1 MVFSDAKQ
9 RFSNRAADYARY
21 RPGYPLAL
29 YDLLAK
35 ACGLCPE
42 HVVADIGLGTGLL
55 SKPFLDHGNR
65 VYGVEPNPEMRAS
78 AEEFLGGYSNF
89 QSVDASAEYTR
100 LADCSFD
107 FITVGQAFHWFD
119 VAAAQREFRRIL
131 KPGGWVV
138 IVSQDRRIDETPF
151 AQNYERLLQRFG
163 IDYKKIKDAYP
174 EAEKMRQLFEHGV
187 FQLHSL
193 PNHQDFDWEGLQG
206 RLRSSSYA
214 PTENHPNYVP
224 MMTDLR
230 KIFDAYQTNGTVRMA
245 YVAHVYL
252 GQLGRSTP

>member
-1 MVFSDAKQ
+1 MPFSDAKQ
-9 RFSNRAADYARY
+9 RFFNRAADYARY
-21 RPGYPLAL
+21 RPGYPSAL

-35 ACGLCPE
+35 ECRLCSE
-42 HVVADIGLGTGLL
+42 HVIADIGSGTGLL
-55 SKPFLDHGNR
+55 SRLFLDHGNR
-65 VYGVEPNPEMRAS
+65 VYGVEPNSEMRAS
-78 AEEFLGGYSNF
+78 GQEFLAGCSNF

-100 LADCSFD
+100 LADSWFD

-119 VAAAQREFRRIL
+119 VAAAQLEFRRIL
-131 KPGGWVV
+131 KPNGWVV

-151 AQNYERLLQRFG
+151 AQEYERLLQRFG

-174 EAEKMRQLFEHGV
+174 EAEKMRQLFENGA
-187 FQLHSL
+187 FQFHDL

-224 MMTDLR
+224 MISELR
-230 KIFDAYQTNGTVRMA
+230 TIFDTYQFNGTVRMQ
-245 YVAHVYL
+245 YVAHIYL
-252 GQLGRSTP
+252 GRLGRSTP